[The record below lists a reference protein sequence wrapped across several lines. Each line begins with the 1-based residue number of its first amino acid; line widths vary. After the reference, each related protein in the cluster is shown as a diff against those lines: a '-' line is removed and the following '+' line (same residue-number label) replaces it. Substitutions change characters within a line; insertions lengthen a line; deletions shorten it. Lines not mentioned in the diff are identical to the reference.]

1 MKVSS
6 SMIAEGLSVCT
17 RRPSTNHQPRY
28 TGLVAGLHQGR
39 RDEKASRTALGMRM
53 AHQAGTL
60 DIFEGDV
67 EAKVRH
73 DDATVAPPA
82 RARVGVPAASQAW
95 KISRT
100 TSACGG

>member
-1 MKVSS
+1 
-6 SMIAEGLSVCT
+6 
-17 RRPSTNHQPRY
+17 
-28 TGLVAGLHQGR
+28 
-39 RDEKASRTALGMRM
+39 M

-60 DIFEGDV
+60 DIFEVDV

-82 RARVGVPAASQAW
+82 CARVGVPAASQAW